1 MADVASVYIPTESVR
16 VQMCQLAIFAEK
28 EVAMALLYIWDILR
42 MKSSLCPFLDLFV
55 IGREFL
61 IC

>member
-1 MADVASVYIPTESVR
+1 
-16 VQMCQLAIFAEK
+16 MCQLAIFAEK